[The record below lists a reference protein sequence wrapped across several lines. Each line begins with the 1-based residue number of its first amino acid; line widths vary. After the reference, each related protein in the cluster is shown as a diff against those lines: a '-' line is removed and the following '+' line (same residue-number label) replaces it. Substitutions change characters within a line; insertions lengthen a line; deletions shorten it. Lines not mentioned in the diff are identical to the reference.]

1 MLLQQPMT
9 TCLLYS
15 LLVAPYPVK
24 KAKRLRGILL
34 YSTLSKYWQ
43 PAVMH

>member
-1 MLLQQPMT
+1 MLLQQLMT

-24 KAKRLRGILL
+24 KAKSLREILL
-34 YSTLSKYWQ
+34 YSMLSKYLQ
-43 PAVMH
+43 LAVMH